1 MPTATP
7 WSRVIADEIIVRFLN
22 FLRAWRYSDS
32 ATMKDSI
39 RLCQT
44 ICFFYN
50 PKRQMRFGFLLNL
63 ARKMTTRSAG
73 RRLGTRSN
81 QKPKHRQQGAP
92 TIADVAAYAGFAPM
106 TVSRVINGENN
117 VRQETREAVQAAIA
131 KLKYSPNLA
140 ARTLA
145 GAEQVRIGMLYSN
158 PSAAFLSEF
167 LVGSLEQA
175 RLSHVQLV
183 VEKCDVDAHE
193 DDVLRELLATGVDG
207 IILPPPLCDS
217 KRIHAVLMKADA
229 LAVAVA
235 SASPRAG
242 LLAVR
247 IDDHAAAVA
256 MTRHILSLGH
266 TRIGFIIGNPDQTA
280 SAQRL
285 AGYKAA
291 LTEADIPID
300 NSLIRQG
307 LFTYR
312 SGLKA
317 ADQLLSL
324 AKPPTAIFASNDDM
338 GAATVAV
345 AHRHHLDVPKGLTV
359 CGFDDTEFS
368 RSIWPELTTIRQ
380 PIADMSRSAML
391 LLLKKIKARRE
402 GRDEEVK
409 HALLDFTLGRLG
421 SDGPPSR

>member
-1 MPTATP
+1 
-7 WSRVIADEIIVRFLN
+7 
-22 FLRAWRYSDS
+22 
-32 ATMKDSI
+32 
-39 RLCQT
+39 
-44 ICFFYN
+44 
-50 PKRQMRFGFLLNL
+50 MRFGFQLQPG
-63 ARKMTTRSAG
+63 ATVTTRSSSKRPRS
-73 RRLGTRSN
+73 RRNR
-81 QKPKHRQQGAP
+81 QPKHRRQGAP

-131 KLKYSPNLA
+131 KLRYLPNLA

-145 GAEQVRIGMLYSN
+145 GAEQIRIGLLYSN
-158 PSAAFLSEF
+158 PSAAYLSEF

-183 VEKCDVDAHE
+183 VEKCDSKQHE
-193 DDVLRELLATGVDG
+193 DEVVRELLATGIDG

-217 KRIHAVLMKADA
+217 KRIYNVLTKDGA

-242 LLAVR
+242 FLSVR

-266 TRIGFIIGNPDQTA
+266 KRIGFIIGNPDQTA
-280 SAQRL
+280 SAHRL

-291 LTEADIPID
+291 LGEVGIAVDKE
-300 NSLIRQG
+300 LIVQG

-317 ADQLLSL
+317 AEQLLSL
-324 AKPPTAIFASNDDM
+324 PNPPTAIFASNDDM
-338 GAATVAV
+338 GAATVTV
-345 AHRHHLDVPKGLTV
+345 AHRLRLDVPKDLTV

-380 PIADMSRSAML
+380 PIADMSRAAVQL
-391 LLLKKIKARRE
+391 LVGKIRAQRAGNKE
-402 GRDEEVK
+402 DCK
-409 HALLDFTLGRLG
+409 HALLDFTLVRRD
-421 SDGPPSR
+421 SDGAPRH